1 MRYSLLSLARN
12 ALSGHKGWTP
22 QWRDAEPREG
32 YDVETS
38 ADGESVLEFTCIGE
52 SREASRV
59 MAVASG
65 FSFTGISD
73 ESLRGWLASAP
84 RVGRLEEKTD

>member
-1 MRYSLLSLARN
+1 MPEGDLSDADEPVGRIFQDAAGRN
-12 ALSGHKGWTP
+12 
-22 QWRDAEPREG
+22 WRA
-32 YDVETS
+32 TFSS
-38 ADGESVLEFTCIGE
+38 ADGESVLEFTCSGD

-84 RVGRLEEKTD
+84 RVGRLTE